1 MRDVNKKGKREREKK
16 ESHPSSPLLFAKK
29 RVEGRRGSLERFNE
43 RMRKSRDEWKKNW
56 KISGKSSS
64 GGKRKLILLGSS
76 RSRVCSSV
84 SATGLTIS

>member
-1 MRDVNKKGKREREKK
+1 MRDVNKKGKEREREKG
-16 ESHPSSPLLFAKK
+16 EPPLVPLLFAKK
-29 RVEGRRGSLERFNE
+29 RVEGSLERFDE

-64 GGKRKLILLGSS
+64 GGKRKLIFLGSS